1 MQTSGSNAN
10 DIEIGVNKSL
20 EQLSKSFPPGIKYS
34 KVISSKERLDEAIS
48 QVKSTLLEA
57 FVLVFIIVFLFLQD
71 LRSTIIPAIAVP
83 VAIIGTFFS
92 CWY

>member
-57 FVLVFIIVFLFLQD
+57 FVLVFIIVFLFYKTYVQPLFR
-71 LRSTIIPAIAVP
+71 LLLFRLL
-83 VAIIGTFFS
+83 
-92 CWY
+92 

>member
-34 KVISSKERLDEAIS
+34 KVISSKERLDDHQSGKIHTS
-48 QVKSTLLEA
+48 
-57 FVLVFIIVFLFLQD
+57 
-71 LRSTIIPAIAVP
+71 
-83 VAIIGTFFS
+83 
-92 CWY
+92 

>member
-71 LRSTIIPAIAVP
+71 LRSTIIPAIAVRLLLL
-83 VAIIGTFFS
+83 VLSSS
-92 CWY
+92 CWC